1 MVSPNDEAEKRRRK
15 RMIKK
20 GMIHIKKIEGRLSI
34 RGK

>member
-1 MVSPNDEAEKRRRK
+1 MISPNDEAERRRRR

-20 GMIHIKKIEGRLSI
+20 GMVHIKKIKGRLSI

>member
-1 MVSPNDEAEKRRRK
+1 MISPNDEAERRRRK

-20 GMIHIKKIEGRLSI
+20 GMVHIKKIQGRLSI